1 SSINVSA
8 KGKSRSTSAHRY
20 VGGSY
25 GGRVGLYG
33 SYESVE
39 EFGRY
44 TSPVDYGIGGNAG
57 RGGGAVEL
65 TAGELQLDG
74 HILANG
80 SSVSSN
86 GGAGSGGSVWLRVNT
101 LSGTGAISA
110 DGGNGRSGYY
120 GSGGGGGRIA
130 VYYTQN
136 EGFELSNITST
147 GGLGGY
153 RTESAGAGT

>member
-1 SSINVSA
+1 
-8 KGKSRSTSAHRY
+8 
-20 VGGSY
+20 
-25 GGRVGLYG
+25 
-33 SYESVE
+33 
-39 EFGRY
+39 
-44 TSPVDYGIGGNAG
+44 
-57 RGGGAVEL
+57 
-65 TAGELQLDG
+65 
-74 HILANG
+74 G

-153 RTESAGAGT
+153 RTESAGAGTIYLVDESRQSRQLHLVGQDREGRATFIAGEP